1 MNEQQIRQIIQQVLT
16 EGEEEKPK
24 GRGNKKKVVKIKA
37 GEIGLSVGGG
47 AFTKAVADAGALA
60 TKDPKQLMKNLEVS
74 SGGSNF
80 DGAGK
85 IIQQAIGGA
94 EVMQLAYGGVKK
106 VSKGGNPGLRIS
118 MGELNARNGAKFLH
132 HTLMGAMKAGL
143 LKSNEPLQIQVDGE
157 GVVVYASEI
166 KGSW

>member
-1 MNEQQIRQIIQQVLT
+1 MNEQQIRRIIQQVLA
-16 EGEEEKPK
+16 EGEEEKEKPK
-24 GRGNKKKVVKIKA
+24 GRGNKKKAVKIKP

-74 SGGSNF
+74 SGGSGF

-94 EVMQLAYGGVKK
+94 EVMQQAYCR
-106 VSKGGNPGLRIS
+106 L
-118 MGELNARNGAKFLH
+118 LLH
-132 HTLMGAMKAGL
+132 R
-143 LKSNEPLQIQVDGE
+143 
-157 GVVVYASEI
+157 
-166 KGSW
+166 